1 MPAIRPAPRVLDGS
15 VVRLM
20 PLEDEHLP
28 ALYGAIGRPDVFEGG
43 YGGGAA
49 GMPSTE
55 AGFIEFA
62 HNYYRRDIANVY
74 GVWLQDGTTS
84 EPTMVGTSTLGDFEL
99 VKESAHIGWTAY
111 SPSVW
116 GSAVNPESKLLM
128 LDEAFDHGFGRIKLQ
143 ADAVNARSRAA
154 IAKLGARFEGVTRR
168 DQLRADGTW
177 RDAAVYSIIVDDWP
191 EVRAGL
197 VARVAQFAAGTS

>member
-1 MPAIRPAPRVLDGS
+1 MPATRPTPRVLEGS
-15 VVRLM
+15 TVKLV

-28 ALYGAIGRPDVFEGG
+28 QLYHAIGTREVFDHG

-49 GMPSTE
+49 GLPTTE
-55 AGFIEFA
+55 VGFVDFA
-62 HNYYRRDIANVY
+62 HRYYRRDTANVY
-74 GVWLQDGTTS
+74 GVWLRDGTL
-84 EPTMVGTSTLGDFEL
+84 VGTSTLGDFDL
-99 VKESAHIGWTAY
+99 DRESAHIGWTAY

-116 GSAVNPESKLLM
+116 GSVVNPESKLLM
-128 LDEAFDHGFGRIKLQ
+128 LAEAFDHGFGRVKLQ
-143 ADAVNARSRAA
+143 ADATNARSRAA

-168 DQLRADGTW
+168 DQRRADGTW

-197 VARVAQFAAGTS
+197 VARVAQFTAATS

>member
-1 MPAIRPAPRVLDGS
+1 MPATRPAPRVLEGNI
-15 VVRLM
+15 VRLV
-20 PLEDEHLP
+20 PLEEQHFP
-28 ALYGAIGRPDVFEGG
+28 ALFSAIGRPDVFEGG

-49 GMPSTE
+49 GLPSTE
-55 AGFIEFA
+55 AGFIKFA
-62 HNYYRRDIANVY
+62 RNYYRPDVANVY
-74 GVWLQDGTTS
+74 GVWLHDDTMH
-84 EPTMVGTSTLGDFEL
+84 EPTLVGTSTLGDFEL
-99 VKESAHIGWTAY
+99 DKERAHIGWTAY

-128 LDEAFDHGFGRIKLQ
+128 LGEAFDHGFGRIKLQ
-143 ADAVNARSRAA
+143 ADADNARSRAA

-168 DQLRADGTW
+168 DQRRADGTW

-197 VARVAQFAAGTS
+197 VARVAGFAAATS

>member
-1 MPAIRPAPRVLDGS
+1 MSATRPAPRVLDGS
-15 VVRLM
+15 VVRLV

-28 ALYGAIGRPDVFEGG
+28 ALFSAIGTPDVFAGG

-49 GMPSTE
+49 GLPTSE

-62 HNYYRRDIANVY
+62 HRYYRRDVANVY
-74 GVWLQDGTTS
+74 GVWLQDGIAQK
-84 EPTMVGTSTLGDFEL
+84 PTIVGTSTLGDFEL
-99 VKESAHIGWTAY
+99 DKERAHIGWTAY

-197 VARVAQFAAGTS
+197 VARVAQFTAATS